1 MFLYPWGLKE
11 GSVSSHNAIGNR
23 LISSIFLQKERKENH
38 ACRPEKRGR
47 EKRERKEGEKRG
59 REKRERKEGEKRGRE
74 KRERVKEKLV
84 IILHSLFAL

>member
-1 MFLYPWGLKE
+1 MP
-11 GSVSSHNAIGNR
+11 VDR
-23 LISSIFLQKERKENH
+23 
-38 ACRPEKRGR
+38 
-47 EKRERKEGEKRG
+47 RKEGEKRG